1 MIFFILFAKSI
12 NFSFNNLL
20 FVLNLGMKSNIL
32 IVGLIDEFNKNI
44 AYEVSNRLGVYFLDI
59 KDLIEYEITDRQN
72 MIDLCGIEYLEK
84 QEYKIIN
91 SVTGFENT
99 IITISNE
106 IFTKWDAYN
115 IFNDSCIIL
124 YLRLSENEINE
135 YFTANG
141 NKFNLNQIVFKD
153 RDDYLTSN
161 SKITINVKI
170 NSPEKAIKDIIK
182 QIERI
187 NL

>member
-1 MIFFILFAKSI
+1 MIFFILFGKII
-12 NFSFNNLL
+12 NFSFNNLS
-20 FVLNLGMKSNIL
+20 FMLNLGMKSNIL

-44 AYEVSNRLGVYFLDI
+44 AYEISNRLGVYFLDI
-59 KDLIEYEITDRQN
+59 KDLIEYEIADRQN
-72 MIDLCGIEYLEK
+72 MIDLCGVEYLEK
-84 QEYKIIN
+84 QEYKIIKG
-91 SVTGFENT
+91 VTGFENT

-124 YLRLSENEINE
+124 YLRLEENEINE
-135 YFTANG
+135 YFITAE
-141 NKFNLNQIVFKD
+141 NKFNLNRIVFKD
-153 RDDYLTSN
+153 RDDYLASHST
-161 SKITINVKI
+161 ITINARI
-170 NSPEKAIKDIIK
+170 DSPEKAVKDIIK